1 MAYREVPR
9 MEIQEVIHRWQAGAG
24 LVQIA
29 SGIGLSRN
37 TVRKCLV
44 AAQGRAS
51 SGIDLRPTRSG

>member
-1 MAYREVPR
+1 
-9 MEIQEVIHRWQAGAG
+9 MEIQEVIRRWQAGAG